1 MYTSIHTFA
10 AKKKKTKKDKKAEM
24 DELKQELEMDEHR
37 VPLDELYARLGTNPE
52 TVSTMTTA
60 VTFLLLLLLTV
71 KIITKFVFY
80 FRV

>member
-1 MYTSIHTFA
+1 MSIRTFA

-60 VTFLLLLLLTV
+60 VAFLLLMLFS
-71 KIITKFVFY
+71 I
-80 FRV
+80 

>member
-1 MYTSIHTFA
+1 MSIRTFA

-52 TVSTMTTA
+52 TVSTVTTA
-60 VTFLLLLLLTV
+60 VAFLPVLISSIDLQDYNINCIL
-71 KIITKFVFY
+71 
-80 FRV
+80 

>member
-1 MYTSIHTFA
+1 MSICNFA

-52 TVSTMTTA
+52 TVSTIATA
-60 VTFLLLLLLTV
+60 FEFQLLLIFSIDGKTYN
-71 KIITKFVFY
+71 KFCIF
-80 FRV
+80 